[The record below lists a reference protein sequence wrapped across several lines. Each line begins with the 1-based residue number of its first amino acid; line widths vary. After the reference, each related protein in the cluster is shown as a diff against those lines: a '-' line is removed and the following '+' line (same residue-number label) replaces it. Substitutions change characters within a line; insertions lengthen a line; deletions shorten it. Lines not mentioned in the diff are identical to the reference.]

1 MKLPSAG
8 DACAFG
14 VFSLENLQ
22 AMIAWL
28 AGQRAIGYL
37 SAEVSPDAP
46 NPRGRTGLIRRW
58 ARCLGSTHPTL
69 SRIPDLYG
77 RLLAAI
83 VAVHFC
89 CDRVQIVTVVNH
101 ADRPRIRS
109 FAPGGR
115 RSCPA
120 RAIRKP
126 SEAMLGPWR
135 SLRAENPG

>member
-1 MKLPSAG
+1 MKLLSAG

-28 AGQRAIGYL
+28 AGQRAIGYQ

-46 NPRGRTGLIRRW
+46 NPRGRTGPIRRW

-69 SRIPDLYG
+69 SNIPRVFG

-83 VAVHFC
+83 VAVRFR
-89 CDRVQIVTVVNH
+89 CDRVQIVTKVNH
-101 ADRPRIRS
+101 AVGSRIRS
-109 FAPGGR
+109 FAIR
-115 RSCPA
+115 R
-120 RAIRKP
+120 
-126 SEAMLGPWR
+126 EM
-135 SLRAENPG
+135 